1 MSKIAYAD
9 FETITANTSY
19 FKEHQDTRVWLWCV
33 MSGLT
38 YQIGIDIDS
47 FLKYIQQYEIVY
59 FHNLSFDGDFI
70 AKRLEQLKFKYDVF
84 GLCEIPNSFYV
95 FRNGARIYYLKA
107 NFNGHII
114 TFKCSLLMLNSSIKS
129 LGKDLGLQKL
139 FDGQKDFYDVE
150 PFKSLDEVPKKYL
163 DYIYNDV
170 LIAQTAMNKLN
181 ELVEHKKW
189 LSKGSVF
196 DYLTITALYQSLTL
210 NNKIIKDAGKYMWIS
225 KRNYDIG
232 RKLLRGGLCQFNP
245 IYQGEH
251 TVDNVVMID
260 INSAYPS
267 FMNGV
272 LPFGEGVDLDSNNK
286 IKVYHLLVKEV
297 EILRKHNNIICFPN
311 MTNQYDEEEFNN
323 VFNVK
328 RSYKVKRRYISKE
341 ETPFE
346 IYLYENELATLKKFY
361 IIKYDIINVYYYQAH
376 NFLTKLESELYKD
389 KAQFKKEGKSALCA
403 MTKIF
408 LNAGYGSF
416 CKKESY
422 DSYMYLENPKDVL
435 YGEKAR
441 YEYKNNHPTYNIG
454 NLNCYGYNEILN
466 EPTTKFRNIHIAA
479 FTTACTRS
487 YLLNT
492 LLKVCKEPNK
502 SFVYC
507 DTDSILLCNL
517 SKEELDKI
525 KAMDTKDLG
534 GWGIEFIKE
543 SKTKIRILGAK
554 RYEVEGIKC
563 KVGGISSLKSLADIE
578 DGTIVNDCGLT
589 PKRVRSGIVLVS
601 VDKQVKRG
609 VN

>member
-9 FETITANTSY
+9 FETITANTQY
-19 FKEHQDTRVWLWCV
+19 FKEHQDTRVWLWCA

-38 YQIGIDIDS
+38 YQIGVDIDS
-47 FLKYIQQYEIVY
+47 FLNYIQQYEIVY

-70 AKRLEQLKFKYDVF
+70 AKRLEQLKFTYDVF
-84 GLCEIPNSFYV
+84 GLCEINNSFYV

-129 LGKDLGLQKL
+129 LGKDLGLEKL

-150 PFKSLDEVPKKYL
+150 PFKSLNEVPKKYI

-170 LIAQTAMNKLN
+170 LIAQTAMNKLD
-181 ELVEHKKW
+181 ELVKHKKW
-189 LSKGSVF
+189 LQDGSVF

-272 LPFGEGVDLDSNNK
+272 LPYGEGVEFIPDK
-286 IKVYHLLVKEV
+286 TIKVFHLLVHSVK
-297 EILRKHNNIICFPN
+297 IRYTNNNIICFPN
-311 MTNQYDEEEFNN
+311 MTEQYDEEDFTN

-328 RSYKVKRRYISKE
+328 RKYKIKRRYIENEDK
-341 ETPFE
+341 PFE

-361 IIKYDIINVYYYQAH
+361 NIKYDIIQVYYYEAH

-416 CKKESY
+416 CKKEAY
-422 DSYMYLENPKDVL
+422 DSYMYLTSPKDVITS
-435 YGEKAR
+435 EKGDM
-441 YEYKNNHPTYNIG
+441 NIKTITQ
-454 NLNCYGYNEILN
+454 LTISVILIV
-466 EPTTKFRNIHIAA
+466 TVITKFWMNPTPSLETSISPHLPPLAPAHIYLIH
-479 FTTACTRS
+479 
-487 YLLNT
+487 
-492 LLKVCKEPNK
+492 
-502 SFVYC
+502 
-507 DTDSILLCNL
+507 
-517 SKEELDKI
+517 
-525 KAMDTKDLG
+525 
-534 GWGIEFIKE
+534 
-543 SKTKIRILGAK
+543 
-554 RYEVEGIKC
+554 
-563 KVGGISSLKSLADIE
+563 
-578 DGTIVNDCGLT
+578 
-589 PKRVRSGIVLVS
+589 
-601 VDKQVKRG
+601 
-609 VN
+609 

>member
-1 MSKIAYAD
+1 
-9 FETITANTSY
+9 
-19 FKEHQDTRVWLWCV
+19 
-33 MSGLT
+33 MSGKSS
-38 YQIGIDIDS
+38 QMGVDIDS
-47 FLKYIQQYEIVY
+47 FFQAIQSYEIVY

-70 AKRLEQLKFKYDVF
+70 AKRLEQLKFTYDVF
-84 GLCEIPNSFYV
+84 GLCEINNSFYV

-129 LGKDLGLQKL
+129 LGKDLGLEKL

-150 PFKSLDEVPKKYL
+150 PFKNLNEVPKKYI

-170 LIAQTAMNKLN
+170 LIAQTAMNKLD
-181 ELVEHKKW
+181 ELVKHKKW
-189 LSKGSVF
+189 LQDGSVF

-251 TVDNVVMID
+251 TVNNVVMID

-267 FMNGV
+267 FMNKL
-272 LPFGEGVDLDSNNK
+272 LPYGEGVEFIPDK
-286 IKVYHLLVKEV
+286 TIKVFHLLVHSVK
-297 EILRKHNNIICFPN
+297 IRYTNNNIICFPN
-311 MTNQYDEEEFNN
+311 MTDQFDEEDFTN

-328 RSYKVKRRYISKE
+328 RKYKIKRRYIENEDK
-341 ETPFE
+341 PFE

-361 IIKYDIINVYYYQAH
+361 NIKYDIIQVYYYEAH

-416 CKKESY
+416 CKKEAY
-422 DSYMYLENPKDVL
+422 DSYMYLTSPKDVITS
-435 YGEKAR
+435 EKAR

-466 EPTTKFRNIHIAA
+466 EPHTKFRNIHIAA

-492 LLKVCKEPNK
+492 MLKVCKDPNK

-517 SKEELDKI
+517 DQDEINKI
-525 KAMDTKDLG
+525 KQMDTKELG

-543 SKTKIRILGAK
+543 TKTKIRILGAK
-554 RYEVEGIKC
+554 RYEVEGVKC
-563 KVGGISSLKSLADIE
+563 KVGGISSLKTLADIE